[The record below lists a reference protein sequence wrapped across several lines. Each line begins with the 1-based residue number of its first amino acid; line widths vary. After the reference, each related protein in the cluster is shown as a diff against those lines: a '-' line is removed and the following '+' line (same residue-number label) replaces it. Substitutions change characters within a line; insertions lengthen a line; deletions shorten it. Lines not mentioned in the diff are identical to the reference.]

1 MSILLIIVLVV
12 LLFGG
17 GSYFYSQPGES
28 GPGYPYR
35 GFALPGLGTILFI
48 FLVLYL
54 LHII

>member
-1 MSILLIIVLVV
+1 MSILLIIVLLV
-12 LLFGG
+12 LVFGG
-17 GSYFYSQPGES
+17 GSYFYSQPGET